1 MSSDIN
7 SPPFPQTVS
16 IGEVQKKEIRR
27 FVSLKLYTS
36 DADAIRRMLEDS
48 TNAIHEKYGLKPL
61 SIGK

>member
-7 SPPFPQTVS
+7 SPAFPQTVS
-16 IGEVQKKEIRR
+16 ISGVQKKEIKR
-27 FVSLKLYTS
+27 FVSLKLYTT
-36 DADAIRRMLEDS
+36 DADAIRGMLEAQ